1 MNDDDASV
9 EVLED
14 NSDIVLDGGD
24 LNDAAPADDDDNEIK
39 DDDATPDDIDDVE
52 STDDDAPSVDA
63 LGYFFRQLNRPQN
76 SVLPPEAFNALAR
89 RLTAQKTKVAR
100 LLEETVCCRV
110 FSDGHDPSVCPT
122 CARYEKLEQ
131 EFGAPESLSRLP
143 DWIQGLIYSPDFML
157 LRLFRFFA
165 MREAE
170 KIVSNMCRANFRLVL
185 SIAKRSYWRWKG
197 IPLVELVQEGSQGL
211 MLAVIRFDPELGFR
225 FSTFASWRIRQYV
238 NRAPHEFGRSIRIP
252 PHVSEFYGRLCKTV
266 AKRGLDL
273 KTAGDDDLFAIA
285 KEMEA
290 TPHSVGIAVAAM
302 TNCQD
307 VMSLD
312 QQIGAFEDGGTLL
325 DKIPDRTIAP
335 PDALLEEKE
344 SGGIFKGAVMR
355 SLNEKER
362 FVIESFFGLSGA
374 KESTL
379 KDIAALLRISSE
391 RVRQI
396 KTKALRKL
404 REALGRDR
412 HGL

>member
-1 MNDDDASV
+1 MNDDDVSD

-14 NSDIVLDGGD
+14 DAAIVLDG
-24 LNDAAPADDDDNEIK
+24 DDNAALPEAK
-39 DDDATPDDIDDVE
+39 DNDIEEDDVTPVDIDDGE
-52 STDDDAPSVDA
+52 PAEDDAPSVDA

-76 SVLPPEAFNALAR
+76 SLLPPDAFNALAR
-89 RLTAQKTKVAR
+89 RFAAEKFAVSR
-100 LLEETVCCRV
+100 LIEEIVCCRV
-110 FSDGHDPSVCPT
+110 FNTGHDPST
-122 CARYEKLEQ
+122 CSACSRYDAFAK
-131 EFGAPESLSRLP
+131 EFGAPDSLARLSAWTDELVHSHKLFLP
-143 DWIQGLIYSPDFML
+143 
-157 LRLFRFFA
+157 RLFRFFDR
-165 MREAE
+165 REAE
-170 KIVSNMCRANFRLVL
+170 RILSDMCRANFRLVL

-197 IPLVELVQEGSQGL
+197 IPLVELVQEGNQGL

-238 NRAPHEFGRSIRIP
+238 NRAPHDYGRSIRIP
-252 PHVSEFYGRLCKTV
+252 PHVSEFYGRLRNTV

-290 TPHSVGIAVAAM
+290 TPHSVVIAVAAM

-344 SGGIFKGAVMR
+344 SGGIFKEAVLR